1 MRRNAEIDNTHQCFL
16 LFRRETFLSGLAWL
30 SDYISAME
38 LEEEGGAPLPVVL
51 VGNKS
56 DVDSVRRGEYGEAS
70 RREYETWVED
80 NNVIG
85 FWDVSARNDT
95 NIDLA
100 IHGLLQHIL
109 TNSDGP

>member
-1 MRRNAEIDNTHQCFL
+1 MC
-16 LFRRETFLSGLAWL
+16 RRETFLSGLAWL

-38 LEEEGGAPLPVVL
+38 LEEEGGEQLPVVL

-56 DVDSVRRGEYGEAS
+56 DVDSVRRGECGEAS

-85 FWDVSARNDT
+85 FWDVSARNDS

-100 IHGLLQHIL
+100 INGLLQHIL

>member
-1 MRRNAEIDNTHQCFL
+1 M
-16 LFRRETFLSGLAWL
+16 SGLAWL

-38 LEEEGGAPLPVVL
+38 LEESGAQMPVVL

-56 DVDSVRRGEYGEAS
+56 DVDSVRRGEGGEAS

-95 NIDLA
+95 NIDMA
-100 IHGLLQHIL
+100 INGLLQHIL
-109 TNSDGP
+109 TNSDGS

>member
-1 MRRNAEIDNTHQCFL
+1 M
-16 LFRRETFLSGLAWL
+16 SGLAWL
-30 SDYISAME
+30 SDYTSAME
-38 LEEEGGAPLPVVL
+38 LEEGGGGAPMPVVL

-56 DVDSVRRGEYGEAS
+56 DVDSVRRGEGGAAS

-95 NIDLA
+95 NIDMA
-100 IHGLLQHIL
+100 INELLQHIL
-109 TNSDGP
+109 TNCDGS

>member
-1 MRRNAEIDNTHQCFL
+1 M
-16 LFRRETFLSGLAWL
+16 SGLAWL

-38 LEEEGGAPLPVVL
+38 LEGGSGAALPVVL

-56 DVDSVRRGEYGEAS
+56 DVDSVRRGEAGEAS
-70 RREYETWVED
+70 RREYETWVQD

-95 NIDLA
+95 NINMA
-100 IHGLLQHIL
+100 INGLLQHIL
-109 TNSDGP
+109 TSNDGS